1 MKDIGGDYLRG
12 RASGEVAAILF
23 GALRAAGLPAGA
35 LPVCLDEAQA
45 ACGALQWARPG
56 DLLVLPV
63 HEPARRDVV
72 VDLLDRLQAAGWR
85 AGQGLAD
92 A

>member
-45 ACGALQWARPG
+45 ACEALQWARPG
-56 DLLVLPV
+56 
-63 HEPARRDVV
+63 
-72 VDLLDRLQAAGWR
+72 
-85 AGQGLAD
+85 GLAGGARARGRLSARD
-92 A
+92 RGGLD